1 MKKSLYDEMWRP
13 LCKKILHPFVTKP
26 GAPYAPV
33 TKWGNPY
40 GQTTYPY
47 DDMWSPLCKKILNP
61 FVTKSGAP
69 YAPVTKR

>member
-1 MKKSLYDEMWRP
+1 MWRP
-13 LCKKILHPFVTKP
+13 LCEKILHPFVTKS

-33 TKWGNPY
+33 TKWRNPY
-40 GQTTYPY
+40 GQTIYPY
-47 DDMWSPLCKKILNP
+47 DEMWSPLCKKILNP